1 MKNNL
6 KFRNHFSPLLISILF
21 TACLTNVEESL
32 DENPT
37 NIDPCETVTYSL
49 SVKPIIDANCIQ
61 CHNASV
67 GQFPNLDSY
76 SATSARAS
84 LILEQVESRRMP
96 IGATLTTAE
105 IAAIKC
111 WVNNGALN
119 N

>member
-1 MKNNL
+1 MKSNL
-6 KFRNHFSPLLISILF
+6 KFRNYFLILFVSILGSS
-21 TACLTNVEESL
+21 CLTNVEEPL
-32 DENPT
+32 DENPI

-76 SATSARAS
+76 SVTSARAS
-84 LILEQVESRRMP
+84 SILEQVESRRMP

-111 WVNNGALN
+111 WVNSGALN